1 MAKYYINANVDYVMG
16 HLRYGHYEG
25 TIDEKDL
32 PDGITIEDLMEDPS
46 LIKDYDLTDF
56 LEFVIFVLVLMF
68 AFAVSLIGAK
78 FIYFEVLTVGA
89 SDTFLPFTSTT

>member
-1 MAKYYINANVDYVMG
+1 MAKYNINANVDYVMG

-56 LEFVIFVLVLMF
+56 LEFIIDDVYIDEIGPITFVE
-68 AFAVSLIGAK
+68 IK
-78 FIYFEVLTVGA
+78 KE
-89 SDTFLPFTSTT
+89 DE

>member
-46 LIKDYDLTDF
+46 LIKNYDLTDF
-56 LEFVIFVLVLMF
+56 LEFVIDDVDINEIGPITFVE
-68 AFAVSLIGAK
+68 IK
-78 FIYFEVLTVGA
+78 KE
-89 SDTFLPFTSTT
+89 DE

>member
-1 MAKYYINANVDYVMG
+1 MAKYYINADVDYVMG

-56 LEFVIFVLVLMF
+56 LEFIIDDVYIDE
-68 AFAVSLIGAK
+68 IGPIT
-78 FIYFEVLTVGA
+78 FIEIKKE
-89 SDTFLPFTSTT
+89 DE

>member
-32 PDGITIEDLMEDPS
+32 PDGITIEDLMEDFKDVKKD
-46 LIKDYDLTDF
+46 IKDLKTKLKGKGD
-56 LEFVIFVLVLMF
+56 
-68 AFAVSLIGAK
+68 
-78 FIYFEVLTVGA
+78 
-89 SDTFLPFTSTT
+89 

>member
-56 LEFVIFVLVLMF
+56 LEFIIDDVYIDE
-68 AFAVSLIGAK
+68 IGPIT
-78 FIYFEVLTVGA
+78 FIEIKKE
-89 SDTFLPFTSTT
+89 DE

>member
-1 MAKYYINANVDYVMG
+1 MAKYYINANVDYIMG

-46 LIKDYDLTDF
+46 LIKNYDLTDF
-56 LEFVIFVLVLMF
+56 LEFVIDDVDINEIGPITFVE
-68 AFAVSLIGAK
+68 IK
-78 FIYFEVLTVGA
+78 KE
-89 SDTFLPFTSTT
+89 DK

>member
-1 MAKYYINANVDYVMG
+1 MAKYNINANVDYVMG

-32 PDGITIEDLMEDPS
+32 PDGITIKDLIEDPS

-56 LEFVIFVLVLMF
+56 LEFVIDDVDINE
-68 AFAVSLIGAK
+68 IGP
-78 FIYFEVLTVGA
+78 I
-89 SDTFLPFTSTT
+89 TSVEIKKEDE

>member
-1 MAKYYINANVDYVMG
+1 MAKYYINTNVDYVMG

-46 LIKDYDLTDF
+46 LIKDYNLTDF
-56 LEFVIFVLVLMF
+56 LEFVIDDVNINEIGPITFVE
-68 AFAVSLIGAK
+68 IK
-78 FIYFEVLTVGA
+78 KE
-89 SDTFLPFTSTT
+89 DE